1 MDTDSTADAV
11 AQAPERVERTSTNPL
26 DDQVE
31 KLKTLFPE
39 CVSEGRVDFEQLRAV
54 LGGDLAGD
62 DAYRLTWAGKK
73 DAFQQVQSPSR
84 GTLAVDDDES
94 LYFDHT
100 DHIFIEGENL
110 EVLKTLY
117 KSYYGRVKMTYRPK
131 FSSSAKANLTAWDS
145 PEEGVM
151 DELDDDAVNL
161 WLYFDE

>member
-62 DAYRLTWAGKK
+62 DAYRLTWLEFNCDWVQAGYIPVDWFK
-73 DAFQQVQSPSR
+73 ANSR
-84 GTLAVDDDES
+84 PVA
-94 LYFDHT
+94 
-100 DHIFIEGENL
+100 
-110 EVLKTLY
+110 
-117 KSYYGRVKMTYRPK
+117 RVKMQARGNQRGY
-131 FSSSAKANLTAWDS
+131 LS
-145 PEEGVM
+145 PST
-151 DELDDDAVNL
+151 
-161 WLYFDE
+161 